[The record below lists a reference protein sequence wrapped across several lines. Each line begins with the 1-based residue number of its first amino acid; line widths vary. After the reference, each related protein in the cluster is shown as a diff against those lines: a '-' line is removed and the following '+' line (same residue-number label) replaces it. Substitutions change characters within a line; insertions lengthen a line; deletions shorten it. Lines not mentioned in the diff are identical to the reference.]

1 MGKKAPTPEHKA
13 VKPPHKGGWV
23 LFALAPFLL
32 GSILLLT
39 IPQSGFLQLQRDPCA
54 AAKTKLKSF
63 TPLFPIIPNELTK
76 INDTGEP
83 ENLCTPANWDR
94 TIIVLLIYRGLG
106 LLNYVAGAIAIL
118 ATLWGGALYLF
129 SQGQSEQMK
138 NAKTLIIGTYVGFL
152 IVLCA
157 RLMVNATFYIFGTGT
172 NFDLIDQ
179 FETDKIKDPTPT
191 PTP

>member
-1 MGKKAPTPEHKA
+1 MGKKAPITEHKA
-13 VKPPHKGGWV
+13 AKPPHRGGWI

-54 AAKTKLKSF
+54 DAKTKLKSF
-63 TPLFPIIPNELTK
+63 TPLFPIIPDGLTQK
-76 INDTGEP
+76 SDAGEP
-83 ENLCTPANWDR
+83 EDICTPANWDKEV
-94 TIIVLLIYRGLG
+94 IVLLIYRGLG

-118 ATLWGGALYLF
+118 ATLWGGILYLF

-179 FETDKIKDPTPT
+179 FEKDKINDPTPT
-191 PTP
+191 PNP